1 MHWHSWPFGFCKAEC
16 KKIFYA
22 YRRILFPLSSKQANQ
37 LHSHMKQSA
46 LVLIVIISLT
56 ALAATIDLNS
66 LVNYTNQ
73 PVPSYITKNNTPP
86 GNPISNKGA
95 TLGRVLFY
103 DTQLSVNNTIACA
116 GCHKQQFAFGDT
128 AVRSTGL
135 HGGFTGRHAMR
146 LVNARFGA
154 EAKFFWDERA
164 TTLEDQTTRP
174 IQDHTEM
181 GFSGANGDPGFDSLI
196 SRLEQIPYYQQLFTF
211 VYGTPEITEAKI
223 QQALAQFIRSIQ
235 SFDSRFDA
243 GRAQVNNDGA
253 PFPNFTTEENQ
264 GKALFLQP
272 PPQGGAGCQGCHRA
286 PEFDIDPQTLN
297 NGVAGVAGDA
307 TGLLTDFT
315 NTRAPSLR
323 DIVNPN
329 GSLNGPLMHTGS
341 FTSLAA
347 VIDHYNTITIV
358 PGNTNLDQRLRG
370 PGGQPQNLQLT
381 QNEKDALAAFLKTLT
396 GNAIYTDARWSDPF
410 DSEGN
415 LTLIPVTTGLNELQR
430 NAFSI
435 YPNPVTD
442 FVTLDMGA
450 GSYVMTIHNSN
461 GALVRSASVESGHI
475 ESFSQLPAGAYFFTI
490 SNSATGAVLTKTVLK
505 K

>member
-1 MHWHSWPFGFCKAEC
+1 
-16 KKIFYA
+16 
-22 YRRILFPLSSKQANQ
+22 
-37 LHSHMKQSA
+37 MKRSA
-46 LVLIVIISLT
+46 LLLFLVAAITVIGT
-56 ALAATIDLNS
+56 TIDLNN
-66 LVNYTNQ
+66 LLNYASQT
-73 PVPSYITKNNTPP
+73 VPAYITKSNTPP
-86 GNPISNKGA
+86 DNPITNKGA

-103 DTQLSVNNTIACA
+103 DKQLSVNKTIACA
-116 GCHKQQFAFGDT
+116 SCHKQQFAFGDT

-154 EAKFFWDERA
+154 ETKFFWDERA
-164 TTLEDQTTRP
+164 TSLEDQTTRP

-181 GFSGANGDPGFDSLI
+181 GFSGANGDPGLDSLI
-196 SRLEQIPYYQQLFTF
+196 DRLEQIPYYQQLFTF
-211 VYGTPEITEAKI
+211 VYGSPEITETKM

-235 SFDSRFDA
+235 SFDSKFDI
-243 GRAQVNNDGA
+243 GRAQAPNDGA
-253 PFPNFTTEENQ
+253 PFTNFTTQENH

-286 PEFDIDPQTLN
+286 PEFDIDPQALN
-297 NGVAGVAGDA
+297 NGVVGVAGDT

-323 DIVNPN
+323 DIVNPSGN
-329 GSLNGPLMHTGS
+329 LNGPLMHTGS

-347 VIDHYNTITIV
+347 VVDHYNLITVV

-381 QNEKDALAAFLKTLT
+381 QNQKDALIAFLGTLT
-396 GNAIYTDARWSDPF
+396 GSAIYTDARWSDPF

-415 LTLIPVTTGLNELQR
+415 LTLIPITPTGINELSHQV
-430 NAFSI
+430 FKL

-442 FVTLDMGA
+442 KVTIGLDNGTYEMGLYA
-450 GSYVMTIHNSN
+450 SN
-461 GALVRSASVESGHI
+461 GALLKSATITHNHI
-475 ESFSQLPAGAYFFTI
+475 EDLSNLPYGTYFFI
-490 SNSATGAVLTKTVLK
+490 LKNVETGLLLSKTVVK